1 MYIELT
7 RMRIS
12 YVEITDIY
20 GKAHVT
26 VVQMILGLEITKSS
40 YIENIIF

>member
-12 YVEITDIY
+12 YGKITYVY
-20 GKAHVT
+20 GKAHVII
-26 VVQMILGLEITKSS
+26 VLVILILEI
-40 YIENIIF
+40 NI

>member
-12 YVEITDIY
+12 YEKITY
-20 GKAHVT
+20 VYSKAQV
-26 VVQMILGLEITKSS
+26 MIVLVILILEI
-40 YIENIIF
+40 NI